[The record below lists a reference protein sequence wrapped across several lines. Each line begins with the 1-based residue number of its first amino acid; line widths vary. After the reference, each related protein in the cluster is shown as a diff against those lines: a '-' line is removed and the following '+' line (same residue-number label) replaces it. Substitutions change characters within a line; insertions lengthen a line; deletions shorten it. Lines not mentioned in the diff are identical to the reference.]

1 MTRDVKEVNLKKF
14 GDFRIRGR
22 VRWGLIVFPLFP
34 HLFIIPKLP
43 TTTLI
48 SLQHLSCTSLN
59 HFTGSNCLFA
69 AFWACSA
76 ISFIKIK
83 GNNTYY
89 KEKYNIFHTISISS
103 PSLNLTDVS
112 RLRIWCIKHYTIG
125 PNRTRSIPDRVLN

>member
-14 GDFRIRGR
+14 GDFRIRKR

-34 HLFIIPKLP
+34 HLFIPPKLP

-112 RLRIWCIKHYTIG
+112 RLRIWCTKHYTIG
-125 PNRTRSIPDRVLN
+125 PNGTRSITDRVLD